1 MTATEE
7 RPNSQAHDN
16 IPEGLIALWRRQID
30 AINQI
35 ARIALHGTRDVA
47 ARQPDIISKLHRQI
61 FDLVSCS
68 LAWPAVEDGMVS
80 GVAFARQ
87 AVGISIAHS
96 IALIE
101 ITAKMEMHA
110 LTILNKSVSVS
121 LDGVSSAL
129 QRMTPR
135 DTTDTQAGATGRR

>member
-1 MTATEE
+1 MNVGETVMTATGE
-7 RPNSQAHDN
+7 RPNGQGDDN
-16 IPEGLIALWRRQID
+16 ILEGLIALQRRQID

-47 ARQPDIISKLHRQI
+47 ARQSDVTSKLHRQI

-110 LTILNKSVSVS
+110 LAILNKSASVS
-121 LDGVSSAL
+121 LNDVSSAL
-129 QRMTPR
+129 RRMTPR
-135 DTTDTQAGATGRR
+135 DTTET